1 MPRELWYFPLYS
13 LLMISLYYFKNAF
26 WNSLLEN
33 INLLQTLLLVK
44 EWEENNQIYGFFKN
58 NLS

>member
-1 MPRELWYFPLYS
+1 MPREVWYFPLYS

-44 EWEENNQIYGFFKN
+44 EWEENNQIYGFF
-58 NLS
+58 

>member
-1 MPRELWYFPLYS
+1 MPREVWYFPLYS
-13 LLMISLYYFKNAF
+13 LLMISLYYFKNVF

-58 NLS
+58 HLS